1 MSNWKKMAQKYLS
14 KQEDRNLEID
24 RRDAGYHSHAI
35 ILSDGDAEYIVYQ
48 SETDAEQDAYSRIE
62 DDLRENPEYFNQDW
76 LSDFID
82 ENRVYE
88 IIEEMSDNYANDI
101 VDEESDMGYAN
112 RLIDEMVE
120 WNVITEQEA
129 KEEDAEDLEFN
140 HMGEFV
146 LQLTNDKRDSYGSSF
161 DYLKSEFGDEEA
173 FLMAMNNDAIEIN
186 EAVEDAV
193 ATDGLGHFMSSYDGE
208 AIDLGYESPY
218 DFDGLQ
224 AIAFRIN

>member
-1 MSNWKKMAQKYLS
+1 MSNWKKMSQKYLS
-14 KQEDRNLEID
+14 KETG
-24 RRDAGYHSHAI
+24 RDLKVESDNFGVYSNAI
-35 ILSDGDAEYIVYQ
+35 LLSDGDAEYVVFQ
-48 SETDAEQDAYSRIE
+48 SDTDAEQEAYSRIE

-82 ENRVYE
+82 ENLMYE
-88 IIEEMSDNYANDI
+88 IIEEMSENYANDI
-101 VDEESDMGYAN
+101 VDEESDMGYSN

-120 WNVITEQEA
+120 WNVISEQDA

-140 HMGEFV
+140 YMSEFV

-161 DYLKSEFGDEEA
+161 DYLKDEFGEQEA
-173 FLMAMNNDAIEIN
+173 FSMAIRNDAIEIN
-186 EAVEDAV
+186 DAVEDAV